1 MDKDLL
7 KTLTQDLNKVTSKN
21 DLMNLKSK
29 FLGKKGLI
37 SELTSELKN
46 LSIDEKK
53 NRGAEINSTKKD
65 IEIAIGKKLK
75 DIEEAEINKKLNSEK
90 IDITLPGKAPA
101 FGSLHPITQVLE
113 NVIDIFEGYGFQT
126 VEGPEV
132 ENNFYNFEALNI
144 PENHPAREMHDTFYI
159 ENNLE
164 KLVLRTH
171 TSPVQIRNLQ
181 KKKFPLRIF
190 APGRTYRCDSDIT
203 HTPMFHQVEGL
214 VVDHSVTF
222 ANLKWFLE
230 KFCKVFFDNEK
241 LKLRFR
247 PSYFPF
253 TEPSAEVDVNCSIT
267 SGKIILGEGDK
278 WMEILGCGMVHPNVL
293 KMSGVDDDQLKGFAF
308 GMGIERLS
316 MLKYGMPDLR
326 DFYDSNINWLSHYG
340 FSFLETTDL
349 SWR

>member
-132 ENNFYNFEALNI
+132 ETNFYNFEALNI
-144 PENHPAREMHDTFYI
+144 PENHPARDMQDTFYLDD
-159 ENNLE
+159 NQL
-164 KLVLRTH
+164 LRTH
-171 TSPVQIRNLQ
+171 TSPMQV
-181 KKKFPLRIF
+181 RIMENNNPPIKIIS
-190 APGRTYRCDSDIT
+190 PGKVYRCDSDVT

-214 VVDHSVTF
+214 FVDENVSF
-222 ANLKWFLE
+222 ANLKSILNN
-230 KFCKVFFDNEK
+230 FCIDFFKKRNK
-241 LKLRFR
+241 
-247 PSYFPF
+247 
-253 TEPSAEVDVNCSIT
+253 N
-267 SGKIILGEGDK
+267 
-278 WMEILGCGMVHPNVL
+278 
-293 KMSGVDDDQLKGFAF
+293 
-308 GMGIERLS
+308 
-316 MLKYGMPDLR
+316 
-326 DFYDSNINWLSHYG
+326 
-340 FSFLETTDL
+340 
-349 SWR
+349 

>member
-7 KTLTQDLNKVTSKN
+7 KILEQDLNKVTSKN

-46 LSIDEKK
+46 LSIEEKK
-53 NRGAEINSTKKD
+53 KRGAEINSTKKD

-144 PENHPAREMHDTFYI
+144 PENHPARDMQDTFYLDD
-159 ENNLE
+159 NQL
-164 KLVLRTH
+164 LRTH
-171 TSPVQIRNLQ
+171 TSPMQV
-181 KKKFPLRIF
+181 RIMENNNPPIKIIS
-190 APGRTYRCDSDIT
+190 PGKVYRCDSDVT

-214 VVDHSVTF
+214 FVDENVSF
-222 ANLKWFLE
+222 ANLKSILNN
-230 KFCKVFFDNEK
+230 FCIDFFKKEIK
-241 LKLRFR
+241 TRFR

-253 TEPSAEVDVNCSIT
+253 TEPSAELDIEWEN
-267 SGKIILGEGDK
+267 KNGEKK
-278 WMEILGCGMVHPNVL
+278 WMEVLGCGLVNPKVFESVNYDPNQY
-293 KMSGVDDDQLKGFAF
+293 SGFAF
-308 GMGIERLS
+308 GMGIERLA
-316 MLKYGMPDLR
+316 MIKLGITDIRYFYQNDLK
-326 DFYDSNINWLSHYG
+326 
-340 FSFLETTDL
+340 FLKQF
-349 SWR
+349 